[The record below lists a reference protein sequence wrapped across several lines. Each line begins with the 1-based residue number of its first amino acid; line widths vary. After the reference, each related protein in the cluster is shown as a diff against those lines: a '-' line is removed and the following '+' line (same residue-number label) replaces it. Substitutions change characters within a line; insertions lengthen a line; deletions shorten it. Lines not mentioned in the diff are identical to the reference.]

1 MQNISLRE
9 LHKQIQMHLE
19 SLRLSG
25 VEWLENNNNSTF
37 QISEGLAHKS
47 PPVDDEAAVTN
58 LPLPE
63 KSSTHSVL
71 HSLEKKT
78 GLLQLLKEE
87 VANCVKCPQL
97 VQTRKNTVF
106 GVGKIEP
113 DICFVG
119 EAPGS
124 AEDEKGLPFVGEDG
138 LLLDKILKA
147 CGLSREEVYF
157 LNIISCKPPDKRL
170 PLPSEVSNC
179 RGFLEKQ
186 LALVKPKVI
195 CCLGSCAAEN
205 LLDTKIPVNKLR
217 GKFYDWKGIQVLCTY
232 HPLSLL
238 RTPEKKKEVWEDMK
252 FLISH
257 LGRVLPK
264 LGS

>member
-1 MQNISLRE
+1 MQNISLID
-9 LHKQIQMHLE
+9 LQKQIQMHLE
-19 SLRLSG
+19 SLKLSG
-25 VEWLENNNNSTF
+25 IEWIENTSF
-37 QISEGLAHKS
+37 PISQISGFLVPDSTPILGAVSSQKLVIEPTPALAI
-47 PPVDDEAAVTN
+47 P
-58 LPLPE
+58 
-63 KSSTHSVL
+63 VL

-78 GLLQLLKEE
+78 GLLQNLKEE
-87 VANCVKCPQL
+87 VAACVKCPQL

-106 GVGKIEP
+106 GAGKIEP

-119 EAPGS
+119 ESPGVM
-124 AEDEKGLPFVGEDG
+124 EDEKGMPFVGEDG
-138 LLLDKILKA
+138 QLLDKIIKA

-170 PLPSEVSNC
+170 PLPTEISNC
-179 RGFLEKQ
+179 KGFLEKQ

-205 LLDTKIPVNKLR
+205 LLDTKIPINKLR

-232 HPLSLL
+232 HPLYLL
-238 RTPEKKKEVWEDMK
+238 RNPEKKKEVWEDMK

-257 LGRVLPK
+257 LGRSLPTQ
-264 LGS
+264 

>member
-1 MQNISLRE
+1 MQNISLSE
-9 LHKQIQMHLE
+9 LHKQIKTHLE
-19 SLRLSG
+19 YLRISG
-25 VEWLENNNNSTF
+25 IEWLENNNNFTTQTSVP
-37 QISEGLAHKS
+37 IVHH
-47 PPVDDEAAVTN
+47 N
-58 LPLPE
+58 LPLVTMAGTQNVVVTPP
-63 KSSTHSVL
+63 SLVIPAL

-78 GLLQLLKEE
+78 LLLQQLKDE
-87 VANCVKCPQL
+87 VGSCVKCPQL
-97 VQTRKNTVF
+97 AQTRKNTVF
-106 GVGKIEP
+106 GIGKIEP

-119 EAPGS
+119 EAPGTN
-124 AEDEKGLPFVGEDG
+124 EDEKGIPFVGEDG

-147 CGLSREEVYF
+147 CGLSRDEVYF

-170 PLPSEVSNC
+170 PLLTEIANC

-205 LLDTKIPVNKLR
+205 LLDTKIPTNKLR

-232 HPLSLL
+232 HPLYLI
-238 RTPEKKKEVWEDMK
+238 RNPEKKKEVWEDMK

-257 LGRVLPK
+257 LGRSLPIP
-264 LGS
+264 

>member
-1 MQNISLRE
+1 MQNISSRE

-25 VEWLENNNNSTF
+25 VEWLENNNNSTL

-47 PPVDDEAAVTN
+47 PPVDGEAAVTN

-113 DICFVG
+113 DICFV
-119 EAPGS
+119 EFNIKS
-124 AEDEKGLPFVGEDG
+124 NISL
-138 LLLDKILKA
+138 
-147 CGLSREEVYF
+147 
-157 LNIISCKPPDKRL
+157 LNIIQL
-170 PLPSEVSNC
+170 PRTKLVPKYLVS
-179 RGFLEKQ
+179 F
-186 LALVKPKVI
+186 
-195 CCLGSCAAEN
+195 
-205 LLDTKIPVNKLR
+205 IPE
-217 GKFYDWKGIQVLCTY
+217 G
-232 HPLSLL
+232 
-238 RTPEKKKEVWEDMK
+238 
-252 FLISH
+252 
-257 LGRVLPK
+257 
-264 LGS
+264 